1 LFISLGEEENNKN
14 YVVNNN
20 NNNKEILIRL
30 IYFLQRMIQ
39 TKGLDKMSIKNGNNS
54 VQREFIKVFN
64 NLKDKYVRFNGN
76 NQIEDERTFEEKI

>member
-1 LFISLGEEENNKN
+1 
-14 YVVNNN
+14 
-20 NNNKEILIRL
+20 
-30 IYFLQRMIQ
+30 MIQ

-54 VQREFIKVFN
+54 VQREFIKIFN